1 MLGDRIRKIRKQK
14 KMTIKGMAEAAGVTS
29 SLVSQIEKN
38 KANPSINSLMAI
50 AKVLQVPMASFFEED
65 LAIAEPVVRP
75 ETRKCLRTRNGVTYY
90 LLTPDIQSHR
100 LGFIFNIFE
109 KGASAG
115 EMYSHE
121 GEECGYVLEGRL
133 EVTYN
138 GATYI
143 LEAGDSIIL
152 DSTIPHMCKN
162 IYNGQT
168 IAIWANSPPSW

>member
-14 KMTIKGMAEAAGVTS
+14 QYTIKDVAQQAGVTS

-50 AKVLQVPMASFFEED
+50 AKVLNVPIASFFEKEVD
-65 LAIAEPVVRP
+65 MADPVVRP
-75 ETRKCLRTRNGVTYY
+75 ETRKFLRTQNGVTYY

-100 LGFIFNIFE
+100 LGFIYNVFE

-121 GEECGYVLEGRL
+121 GEECGYVLQGRL
-133 EVTYN
+133 QVTCN
-138 GATYI
+138 GAKYI

-152 DSTIPHMCKN
+152 DSTVPHMCTN
-162 IYNGQT
+162 IYDGYT

>member
-1 MLGDRIRKIRKQK
+1 MLGDRIRRIRKQK
-14 KMTIKGMAEAAGVTS
+14 QFTIKDLAERAGVTS

-50 AKVLQVPMASFFEED
+50 AKVLQVPISSFFGENEVIND
-65 LAIAEPVVRP
+65 PVVRA
-75 ETRKCLRTRNGVTYY
+75 ETRKFLRTQNGVTYY

-100 LGFIFNIFE
+100 LGFIYNVFE

-133 EVTYN
+133 QVTCN
-138 GATYI
+138 GSTYI
-143 LEAGDSIIL
+143 LEAGDSIVL
-152 DSTIPHMCKN
+152 DSTVPHMCTN
-162 IYNGQT
+162 IYDGQT